1 MWTDRQIDGRTK
13 GNEGGKRPS
22 SRLKKRAQVMHMQY
36 YKVLYGMEFAKFRV
50 TSNEKFKNRNS
61 RINQGW
67 GACPL
72 YGI

>member
-1 MWTDRQIDGRTK
+1 
-13 GNEGGKRPS
+13 
-22 SRLKKRAQVMHMQY
+22 MHMQY